1 MLTGGLH
8 SRAVMADAIHT
19 RAADLIGVGRPACVK
34 PTLPRD
40 IIFNIS
46 LPDDQTAIGGYTI
59 PGGDTMKRILG
70 GGISTSGPSTSH
82 GPPAASYVDPSPR
95 EETSNSERS
104 PLLGSDPPSRT
115 PNGVASSRD
124 KRKSS
129 GIPLVGAGVS
139 TFWHEWQLGRIG
151 RGVEP
156 DMQMHWFWDGVL
168 RETIGW
174 SILGGGPLRWWR
186 TRTAPSK

>member
-1 MLTGGLH
+1 
-8 SRAVMADAIHT
+8 MADAIQT

-40 IIFNIS
+40 MIFNES
-46 LPDDQTAIGGYTI
+46 LADERSAIGGYII
-59 PGGDTMKRILG
+59 PGGDTMKRLLG
-70 GGISTSGPSTSH
+70 GGVSASTASPSTGPSM
-82 GPPAASYVDPSPR
+82 ASYVDPSPR
-95 EETSNSERS
+95 DESSNTETS
-104 PLLGSDPPSRT
+104 PLLSSDPQPHS
-115 PNGVASSRD
+115 ASQSASFKD
-124 KRKSS
+124 KQKST

-168 RETIGW
+168 RETIWW
-174 SILGGGPLRWWR
+174 SILGGGPLGWWT
-186 TRTAPSK
+186 TRSATTTK